1 MVLKIIY
8 FAPKAKGLYDDFD
21 FYFKKNGLKTYN
33 RARLVLFK
41 RMRTKLKI
49 SDIKLNLGLLA
60 L

>member
-1 MVLKIIY
+1 MLKIMY
-8 FAPKAKGLYDDFD
+8 FALKAKGLYDHFD

-33 RARLVLFK
+33 QATLVLFK
-41 RMRTKLKI
+41 RIRTKLKI

>member
-1 MVLKIIY
+1 MY
-8 FAPKAKGLYDDFD
+8 FTLKAKGLYDHFD

-33 RARLVLFK
+33 QATLVLLK
-41 RMRTKLKI
+41 RIRTKLKIKI

>member
-1 MVLKIIY
+1 MY
-8 FAPKAKGLYDDFD
+8 FALKAKGLYDDFD

-33 RARLVLFK
+33 RARLVLIK

-60 L
+60 F

>member
-1 MVLKIIY
+1 MY
-8 FAPKAKGLYDDFD
+8 FTLKAKGLYDHLD

-33 RARLVLFK
+33 QATLVLLK
-41 RMRTKLKI
+41 RIRTKLKIKI

>member
-1 MVLKIIY
+1 MY
-8 FAPKAKGLYDDFD
+8 FALKAKGLYDHFD

-33 RARLVLFK
+33 QATLVLFK
-41 RMRTKLKI
+41 RIRTKFKI

>member
-1 MVLKIIY
+1 MVLKIKY
-8 FAPKAKGLYDDFD
+8 FTLKAKGLYDDFD
-21 FYFKKNGLKTYN
+21 FYFKKNRFKTYN

-60 L
+60 F